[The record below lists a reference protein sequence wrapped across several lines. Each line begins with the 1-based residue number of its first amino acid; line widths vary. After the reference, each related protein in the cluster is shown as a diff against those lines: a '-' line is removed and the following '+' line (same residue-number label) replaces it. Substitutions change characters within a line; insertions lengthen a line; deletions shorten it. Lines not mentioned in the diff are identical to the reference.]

1 MLIISFSEYDTNSL
15 KANRSKRSRLHQCYF
30 CRCKSTSFKALCK
43 VYNYVIGIFAFRGT
57 KHAKLVLQLRDH
69 CKVLLETSGV

>member
-1 MLIISFSEYDTNSL
+1 MTRI
-15 KANRSKRSRLHQCYF
+15 RLRPTGVKGADYINATFVDVRALH
-30 CRCKSTSFKALCK
+30 FKALCK